1 LENPLTQ
8 SEIDALMRSL
18 LPTEG
23 EDLFQA
29 RDHTVRAYDFRRPTK
44 FKKDLMRALVMIH
57 DTFARLLQSFFL
69 ASLRTPAQ
77 VSVRGANQYTYAEYL
92 ELLPTPGVVAKFRMD
107 PLPGTC
113 LMEISMN
120 IAFAIIDRVFGG
132 QGADVQPQRELS
144 EIEQSVMSR
153 VVTEMFAPLAEA
165 WRNVASVQPKLEG
178 LESNSVFLQTSA
190 SSTEVVAAITLA
202 VEIGEHLGHITL
214 SFPHAAVE
222 PVLSRLT
229 GRGWLVDAELPREG
243 NSRLLQESVALAPV
257 PVRVELGRTTI
268 TVKEFTELQVGDII
282 PLATKVNG
290 QVSVYVGSR
299 RAFIGS
305 PGTLNG
311 HLAVLI
317 QRAVGGQ
324 KAP

>member
-1 LENPLTQ
+1 
-8 SEIDALMRSL
+8 MRSL
-18 LPTEG
+18 LPAEG

-29 RDHTVRAYDFRRPTK
+29 RDHTVRTYDFRRPTK

-69 ASLRTPAQ
+69 ASLGTQAQ

-92 ELLPTPGVVAKFRMD
+92 ELLPNPGVVAKFRMD

-113 LMEISMN
+113 LMEVSMN
-120 IAFAIIDRVFGG
+120 VAFAIIDRVFGG

-153 VVTEMFAPLAEA
+153 VITEMFAPLTEA
-165 WRNVASVQPKLEG
+165 WRNVAAVKPALEG
-178 LESNSVFLQTSA
+178 LESNAVFLQTSA
-190 SSTEVVAAITLA
+190 SSTEVVAAITVA

-214 SFPHAAVE
+214 AFPHRTVE

-229 GRGWLVDAELPREG
+229 GKGWLVDAEPPKEG
-243 NSRLLQESVALAPV
+243 NSHLLQESVAQAPV
-257 PVRVELGRTTI
+257 PVRVELGCTTI
-268 TVKEFTELQVGDII
+268 TLKEFTELQVGDII
-282 PLATKVNG
+282 PLPTKVNG
-290 QVSVYVGSR
+290 QVSVYVGHHQ
-299 RAFIGS
+299 AFTAS

-311 HLAVLI
+311 RLAVLI
-317 QRAVGGQ
+317 QRAVG
-324 KAP
+324 APKTP